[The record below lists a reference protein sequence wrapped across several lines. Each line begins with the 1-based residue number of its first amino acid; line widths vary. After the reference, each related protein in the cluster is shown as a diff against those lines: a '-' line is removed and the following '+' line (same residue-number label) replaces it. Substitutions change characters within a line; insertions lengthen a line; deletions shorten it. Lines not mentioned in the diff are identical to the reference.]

1 MKYRKLRIVWSVSWG
16 IVAVLLVALW
26 VRSFNR
32 EESVWI
38 YTPRGGVTLCNI
50 YGKAILKVAIRA
62 GAVPNV
68 VTGMQS
74 SINPQPE
81 LSFYG
86 MEFYAGFLLRRGSN
100 NFDLF
105 IPYWFLTLLSLSI
118 APLAWLHRRFSLRT
132 LLIVMTLLAVVFGLA
147 VWMTMPPTTPP
158 TNAGDF
164 DIDVHSEQH

>member
-1 MKYRKLRIVWSVSWG
+1 MKYRKLRIAWSVAWG
-16 IVAVLLVALW
+16 IVAVLLCVFW
-26 VRSFNR
+26 VRSVSFSR
-32 EESVWI
+32 DESVWI
-38 YTPRGGVTLCNI
+38 YTPRGGVTLVNL

-74 SINPQPE
+74 SVNPQPE

-86 MEFYAGFLLRRGSN
+86 MKFYAGFLLRRGSN

-105 IPYWFLTLLSLSI
+105 MPYWFLTLLSLSL

-132 LLIVMTLLAVVFGLA
+132 LLIATTLVALALGLI
-147 VWMTMPPTTPP
+147 VW
-158 TNAGDF
+158 AA
-164 DIDVHSEQH
+164 H

>member
-1 MKYRKLRIVWSVSWG
+1 VAFGL
-16 IVAVLLVALW
+16 VAVLLVGLW
-26 VRSFNR
+26 VRSFSR

-105 IPYWFLTLLSLSI
+105 MPYWFLTLLSLSL

-132 LLIVMTLLAVVFGLA
+132 LLIATTVIAVGLGLLGWAA
-147 VWMTMPPTTPP
+147 K
-158 TNAGDF
+158 
-164 DIDVHSEQH
+164 